1 MKFIFPVFPNCQV
14 PMQDF
19 YIRGKGAHFVDD
31 RVQRRTREDKAF
43 HLHKLFGISYY
54 TM

>member
-31 RVQRRTREDKAF
+31 RVQGHT
-43 HLHKLFGISYY
+43 G
-54 TM
+54 